1 MKSLIV
7 ATLVL
12 CAVACI
18 AQTPAP
24 TPTPVTNPNPAA
36 NVATNSG
43 QFTIQAKI
51 VPLFSKT
58 GTIPVAD
65 VGATFAVTTNFSLR
79 SDNIVATGQ
88 QGYFGGVQYFLPSP
102 KILAKTNFDPSTFQF
117 YIAGSGGLIN
127 NGVTQRPGFL
137 ARGGVNYD
145 PTHSSKFTVT
155 LVEAGVISGSIV
167 NSPGVKPFISG
178 GVSLGW

>member
-1 MKSLIV
+1 MKKFLITF
-7 ATLVL
+7 AVL
-12 CAVACI
+12 TAACF
-18 AQTPAP
+18 AQTE
-24 TPTPVTNPNPAA
+24 PNPAA

-43 QFTIQAKI
+43 QFTLQAKI

-65 VGATFAVTTNFSLR
+65 VGATFAVTKNFSLR
-79 SDNIVATGQ
+79 SDNVVSAGQ
-88 QGYFGGVQYFLPSP
+88 QGYFGGIQYFLSSP
-102 KILAKTNFDPSTFQF
+102 KVLAKTNFDPSTFQF

-127 NGVTQRPGFL
+127 NGIEQRPGFL

-145 PTHSSKFTVT
+145 PTHAGKFTVT

-167 NSPGVKPFISG
+167 NMPGVKPFISG
-178 GVSLGW
+178 GMNLGF